1 MAVNRRK
8 KNTRTRANRTRHGS
22 HKKHRGH
29 GSRGGSGMAGTGK
42 RADSKK
48 PSIWENTEYFG
59 KYGFISGATA
69 KPVFAINIV
78 DIERNLNTFVAD
90 KLIAKEGDTYVIDL
104 NKLGFQ
110 KLLGD
115 GRATHKM
122 KITSKFASR
131 IAIEKIKAAGG
142 DVTVTIAKKEKKKK
156 EDKDNKANKKED
168 DKKDNPKDN
177 NTKGENKGKEDKEQ
191 KAAPKPAKQ
200 EVKPAKAKA

>member
-1 MAVNRRK
+1 MAANKKR
-8 KNTRTRANRTRHGS
+8 KNTKTRANRTRHGS

-48 PSIWENTEYFG
+48 PSIWKDTKYFG

-69 KPVFAINIV
+69 KPIFTINIV
-78 DIERNLNTFVAD
+78 DIERNLNSFVAD
-90 KLIAKEGDTYVIDL
+90 KLVVKEGDTYVIDL

-115 GRATHKM
+115 GRATHKL
-122 KITSKFASR
+122 KITTKFASG

-142 DVTVTIAKKEKKKK
+142 EVTVTIAKKEKKKK
-156 EDKDNKANKKED
+156 EDKKDSKDSKKED
-168 DKKDNPKDN
+168 NKEES
-177 NTKGENKGKEDKEQ
+177 KGDSKENKEQ